1 MGHSCGIRR
10 AYRNWTG
17 GEEGENVLSKMV
29 HIGEERPN
37 SEPKLCKHSFTL
49 RKKFKTKMSDR
60 YKHIIIAKIL
70 FHLSL
75 EKEKRCLRQGNS
87 RGNGQEKK
95 AWTNKPFQ

>member
-1 MGHSCGIRR
+1 MGHSGGIRR

-60 YKHIIIAKIL
+60 YKHIIIDKNIV
-70 FHLSL
+70 SP
-75 EKEKRCLRQGNS
+75 KS
-87 RGNGQEKK
+87 REGKK
-95 AWTNKPFQ
+95 VFEARE